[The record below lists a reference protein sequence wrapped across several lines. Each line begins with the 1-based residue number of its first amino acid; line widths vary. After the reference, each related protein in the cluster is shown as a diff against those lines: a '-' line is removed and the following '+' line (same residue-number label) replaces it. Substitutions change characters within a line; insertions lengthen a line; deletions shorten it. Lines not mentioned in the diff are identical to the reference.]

1 MSDFDKS
8 LTLEEFLK
16 TSPIKELKDELIKNG
31 NLVVKKRE
39 EIETFT
45 EKQLNKQEEI
55 VKEKQLRANDV
66 IDKNKNRIQSNN
78 DRNYE
83 MIKSQFDVAKTF
95 ALKAD
100 DVEGQEKWF
109 NTMTEIQ
116 LETADAI
123 ERENEELKEENIEI
137 KDELKKEKEEKVIL
151 EQRVIDEEHN
161 TVKTAIASSVAT
173 AGSLGAFYLAKKYGP
188 KVLNRVLTNLKK
200 LIK

>member
-83 MIKSQFDVAKTF
+83 MIKSRFDVAKTF

-151 EQRVIDEEHN
+151 EQRVIDEKHN

-188 KVLNRVLTNLKK
+188 KVLNIVLTNLKK